1 MQALILS
8 AKKQYVFEIF
18 EVGFGF
24 NETILIQ
31 VEVEVSDFLLVA
43 KGIDDFGD
51 DDKVIEDI
59 ELNWEIKTISS
70 HFDDKLAIVFDRFAE
85 QLV

>member
-51 DDKVIEDI
+51 DDKVIEDV